1 MSNAIF
7 TDAGR
12 ALIAGCLANGAKL
25 TITELVLADVP
36 GLNVDIEPDQ
46 AAPLPP
52 VSQIVYRAA
61 PQPGLLTPET
71 AVFSTILT
79 ADKGDFHINYMGL
92 LAGSTLVAVCVMPRH
107 LKFKSTEFKVGNSL
121 IKNFAL
127 EVKNIADLTGITV
140 PAEAWQWDFDDRY
153 AAIAHHHDDR
163 YEKLGAVAAHNTA
176 AAPHAGKFEAK
187 GAVAVHNTAADAHAG
202 KFAAAGHNHDTVYE
216 AKGAVVTHNSDANA
230 HAGKFEAA
238 GAVAAH
244 NTAAAPHAG
253 KFDAAGTATGAVA
266 AHNTA
271 AAPHAGKFD
280 AAGTA
285 TGAVAAH
292 NTAADAHAG
301 KFAAAGHNHDT
312 VYEAKGAVAA
322 HNTAA
327 APHAGKFEAAGAVS
341 AHNSAADAHPDLRG
355 RLDAIADHVVEVW
368 TAADGSAWYRKYS
381 SGWVEQGGTLPAGTT
396 TTLTITFPMQFANAD
411 YTILKSFSIHNNGE
425 GGGGSIIYNQAGFYA
440 KTATSARTSMT
451 NLMDAAFWIAFGRA
465 AQQGGSDGGS
475 GGTQ

>member
-271 AAPHAGKFD
+271 A
-280 AAGTA
+280 
-285 TGAVAAH
+285 
-292 NTAADAHAG
+292 DAHAG

-341 AHNSAADAHPDLRG
+341 AHNSAVDAHPDLRG
-355 RLDAIADHVVEVW
+355 RLDAIADYVIAVW

-381 SGWVEQGGTLPAGTT
+381 SGWVEQGGTLPTGTT
-396 TTLTITFPMQFANAD
+396 TVLTITFPVQFANAD
-411 YTILKSFSIHNNGE
+411 YTILKSFSIHNDGE
-425 GGGGSIIYNQAGFYA
+425 GGGGSIIYNQAGFYTKTAATA
-440 KTATSARTSMT
+440 KTSIT
-451 NLMDAAFWIAFGRA
+451 NLMDAAFWIAVGQA
-465 AQQGGSDGGS
+465 AEQE
-475 GGTQ
+475 